1 MKKSFYNF
9 LFQQNEGKSILYNSR
24 TGAMAGLDEEHVR
37 QFREYSESELEVKN
51 PQFAEALLQ
60 NGFAV
65 EDGVSEL
72 DMIRYD
78 SLKARFASQS
88 LGLTIVPTQDCNFGC
103 VYCFEKENM
112 NSARMNEETQNA
124 LVEYVK
130 KNVPA
135 EGKLQVCWYGGEPL
149 LALDI
154 IEKLTYQFLQICAD
168 KRATYEANIVTNG
181 YSMTE
186 NIVQRLLAC
195 KIYLAQVTLD
205 GEPEVHNA
213 RRPLKDGRET
223 YATIWENLL
232 ALKQFRTQLKV
243 HVRVN
248 VDINNRG
255 ALDKIKV
262 QMVQEGMDDYVFVY
276 PGKVVSEGNCYHQ
289 DVCYS
294 DREFALLEQ
303 DFYIEDGEHLPIKY
317 PGPRHNV
324 CCADNNNAVVI
335 DADGF
340 IYKCWM
346 DVGNSKYAVANVK
359 DNDFQNEQL
368 LYQYVLHEAMEEE
381 ECRNCKFLPICL
393 GGCPRMRVNGERDCT
408 AFKHTLRRY
417 MDYLP
422 ESMRKIKGES

>member
-1 MKKSFYNF
+1 MKKTFYNF
-9 LFQQNEGKSILYNSR
+9 LFQQSGGKSILYNSR
-24 TGAMAGLDEEHVR
+24 TGAMAGLDEEHAR

-103 VYCFEKENM
+103 IYCFEKENM
-112 NSARMNEETQNA
+112 NSGRMDEETQNA

-135 EGKLQVCWYGGEPL
+135 EGKLQVCWY
-149 LALDI
+149 
-154 IEKLTYQFLQICAD
+154 
-168 KRATYEANIVTNG
+168 
-181 YSMTE
+181 
-186 NIVQRLLAC
+186 
-195 KIYLAQVTLD
+195 D

-223 YATIWENLL
+223 YDTIWENLL
-232 ALKQFRTQLKV
+232 ALKQFRTQMKV

-248 VDINNRG
+248 VDIKNRD

-262 QMVQEGMDDYVFVY
+262 RIVQESMDDFVFVY

-303 DFYIEDGEHLPIKY
+303 DFYIEDREHLPIKY
-317 PGPRHNV
+317 PEPRHNV
-324 CCADNNNAVVI
+324 CCADNNNAAVI

-346 DVGNSKYAVANVK
+346 DVGNLRYAVANVK

-368 LYQYVLHEAMEEE
+368 LYQYVLHEAVEEE

-393 GGCPRMRVNGERDCT
+393 GGCPRIRVNGERDCT
-408 AFKHTLRRY
+408 AFKYTLRKY